1 MEAGSKWLK
10 GLYKS
15 LSDSNPLPQILD
27 LSRMYLT
34 FFSVYFLIKE
44 SYVRRLFEQLPQLL
58 FGQL

>member
-34 FFSVYFLIKE
+34 FFHFIS
-44 SYVRRLFEQLPQLL
+44 
-58 FGQL
+58 